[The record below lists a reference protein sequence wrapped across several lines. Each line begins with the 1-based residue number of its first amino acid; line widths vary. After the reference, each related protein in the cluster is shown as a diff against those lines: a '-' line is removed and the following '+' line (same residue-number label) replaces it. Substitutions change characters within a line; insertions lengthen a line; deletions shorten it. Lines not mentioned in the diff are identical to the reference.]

1 AVPAGELVV
10 AAVLT
15 GGRPRWATPGSSQM
29 VPYLIDVQNG
39 SDASELEDILSSAD
53 GPQEGS
59 LALGTATNWN
69 MVLATFRPAGA
80 STTTTRPASTTT
92 TRPASTT
99 TTRPASTTT
108 TCPTPPST
116 PTTSTT
122 TPTPTSTTT
131 TTASTTITT

>member
-1 AVPAGELVV
+1 NYASVGPTSRVPAGELVV

-15 GGRPRWATPGSSQM
+15 GGQPRWATPGSSQM

-59 LALGTATNWN
+59 LTLGMATNWN

-80 STTTTRPASTTT
+80 STTPTSPASPTT
-92 TRPASTT
+92 TRPAPKT
-99 TTRPASTTT
+99 TTRPVAMN
-108 TCPTPPST
+108 PTD
-116 PTTSTT
+116 
-122 TPTPTSTTT
+122 
-131 TTASTTITT
+131 